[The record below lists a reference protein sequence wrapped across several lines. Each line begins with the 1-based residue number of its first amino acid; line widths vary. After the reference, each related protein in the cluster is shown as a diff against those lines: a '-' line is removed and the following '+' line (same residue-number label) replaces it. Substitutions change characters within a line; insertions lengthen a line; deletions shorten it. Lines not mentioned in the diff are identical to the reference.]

1 MPHVGRCNKLKTPL
15 MGTTGMMKKSVMK
28 RIPLLEMKFATVP
41 HEPQRIAAGAG
52 SDPHEK
58 KCVPIIK
65 KNETT
70 SFV

>member
-1 MPHVGRCNKLKTPL
+1 MI
-15 MGTTGMMKKSVMK
+15 KKSVMK
-28 RIPLLEMKFATVP
+28 RIPLLVMKFATVP
-41 HEPQRIAAGAG
+41 HLPQRICAGAG

-70 SFV
+70 TFV